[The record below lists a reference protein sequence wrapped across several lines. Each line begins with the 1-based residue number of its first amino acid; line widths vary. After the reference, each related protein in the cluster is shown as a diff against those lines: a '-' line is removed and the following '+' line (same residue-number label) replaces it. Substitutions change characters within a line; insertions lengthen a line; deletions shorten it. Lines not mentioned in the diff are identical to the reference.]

1 MKPHESP
8 RINKK
13 SIRGNSGDSW
23 PVWNRGISEHMRDI
37 KNQAEKPIMR
47 HCSGHKVD
55 DMHVSVLQSLGRE
68 DKAYRQLVEEKWSI
82 RLGTKT
88 PLLSVYNR

>member
-23 PVWNRGISEHMRDI
+23 PVWNRGIRGLTCSLNKTERILHSTKMSFSIIWFQI
-37 KNQAEKPIMR
+37 K
-47 HCSGHKVD
+47 
-55 DMHVSVLQSLGRE
+55 HVNLFKSRVNIHFFNLNFIC
-68 DKAYRQLVEEKWSI
+68 V
-82 RLGTKT
+82 
-88 PLLSVYNR
+88 